1 MSLAGTSTQVAPV
14 TSRDTQASD
23 LGYYF
28 SAITP
33 TPGTGIIGHAINTTF
48 VETKPMFL
56 LYNGGNANIY
66 PMFLKLT
73 NTAVSV
79 GNTMTQFTVT
89 LDQGNRFSS
98 GGTALLVANNNINSG
113 NQSGAQ
119 ITVGAVTATAATA
132 NRRIM
137 QHRMFRNVIGVA
149 GDVYQWSWGSGML
162 VDPSALPTDGTNRA
176 HVLYVASPL
185 VVTPGNSMLITAWGA
200 TFSTGATYEY
210 ELGFVEK

>member
-132 NRRIM
+132 PREIQRPFTPEQEEDNAREAENIFGAWLAKRR
-137 QHRMFRNVIGVA
+137 
-149 GDVYQWSWGSGML
+149 
-162 VDPSALPTDGTNRA
+162 P
-176 HVLYVASPL
+176 
-185 VVTPGNSMLITAWGA
+185 
-200 TFSTGATYEY
+200 
-210 ELGFVEK
+210 VEEEIPV